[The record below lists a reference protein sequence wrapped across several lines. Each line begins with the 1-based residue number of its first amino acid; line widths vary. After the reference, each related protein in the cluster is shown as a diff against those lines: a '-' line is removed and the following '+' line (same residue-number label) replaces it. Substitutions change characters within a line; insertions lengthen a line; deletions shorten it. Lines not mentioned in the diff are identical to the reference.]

1 MQFKLY
7 WFWLCFVWAKNTHVL
22 EPGDF
27 LLEKTRYHAVD
38 GKAEVTIVRINGSDG
53 DIKIEYST
61 L

>member
-1 MQFKLY
+1 M
-7 WFWLCFVWAKNTHVL
+7 
-22 EPGDF
+22 
-27 LLEKTRYHAVD
+27 LEKTRYHAVD